1 LYVTTS
7 MQSKRFMVIAVV
19 SIVAK
24 NGFYPSLKFGAM
36 PVVRLLSVDHVS
48 LTRMK
53 VTGNSKPLA
62 YYIAV
67 LITTRKYFFFT
78 LVKKSKNLK
87 PTGEHQTLQ
96 RLQLAVDTNQ
106 ASIL

>member
-1 LYVTTS
+1 

-53 VTGNSKPLA
+53 V
-62 YYIAV
+62 
-67 LITTRKYFFFT
+67 LITTRKYFF
-78 LVKKSKNLK
+78 LHWLKNQK
-87 PTGEHQTLQ
+87 
-96 RLQLAVDTNQ
+96 
-106 ASIL
+106 I